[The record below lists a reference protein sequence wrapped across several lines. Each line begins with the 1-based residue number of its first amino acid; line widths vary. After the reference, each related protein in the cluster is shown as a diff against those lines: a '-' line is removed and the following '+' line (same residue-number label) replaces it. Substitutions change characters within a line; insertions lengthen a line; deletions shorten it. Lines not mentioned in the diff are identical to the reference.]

1 MAKSGPKAIPF
12 EIHQLRKTVQ
22 KSRHGEAKDQAVV
35 SSKAPVCSKYLPFGE
50 VGRTEWRR
58 VMRSSGTIKPQEI
71 DRAMLALYCWYWDR
85 FINEPGSMKAAD
97 VTQMR
102 LCAVELG
109 FSRSARQSLR
119 GKD

>member
-1 MAKSGPKAIPF
+1 MAKRGAKAIPF
-12 EIHQLRKTVQ
+12 KVHQIRGTVQ
-22 KSRHGEAKDQAVV
+22 KIRHGTEKDQAVV
-35 SSKAPVCSKYLPFGE
+35 SSKAPVCSKYLPLGE

-58 VMRSSGTIKPQEI
+58 VMRAAGTIKPQEL

-85 FINEPGSMKAAD
+85 FINDADSMKAAD